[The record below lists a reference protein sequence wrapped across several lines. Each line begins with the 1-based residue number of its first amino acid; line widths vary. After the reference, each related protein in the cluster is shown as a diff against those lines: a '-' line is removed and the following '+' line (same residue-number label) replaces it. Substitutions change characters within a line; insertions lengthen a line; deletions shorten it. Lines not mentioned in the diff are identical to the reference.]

1 MQESSD
7 GADWG
12 APARH
17 GVAIAT
23 VRAFTEASGA
33 ERVAVALDTGTGDA
47 VLLDCLPG
55 APLELTAG
63 QETFSV
69 PPDATEGIEPLPVQA
84 PLAPPGSAIVLD
96 AEAGE
101 VHAPIGVLPSLAD
114 GLLALARALGGRTV
128 ASADFATREPGRPL
142 TLAARKGERV
152 VVAVGDR
159 HFEL

>member
-1 MQESSD
+1 MTESSD
-7 GADWG
+7 GADWA

-17 GVAIAT
+17 AVAIAT
-23 VRAFTEASGA
+23 VRAFAEASGA
-33 ERVAVALDTGTGDA
+33 ERVAV
-47 VLLDCLPG
+47 LLDPGAGEPVMLECVPG

-63 QETFSV
+63 DERFSI
-69 PPDATEGIEPLPVQA
+69 PPDATEDIEPLPVKA
-84 PLAPPGSAIVLD
+84 PLAPPGSAIDID

-101 VHAPIGVLPSLAD
+101 VHAPIGVVPSLAE

-142 TLAARKGERV
+142 TLAAREGESV
-152 VVAVGDR
+152 IVAVGEK